1 MTDGGAGRELAADA
15 PAARELAARESAADA
30 MAAHELAG
38 YEFAALRIDDYEAV
52 AALWGRLPGM
62 GRIETR
68 EELAMFLDRNPQ
80 LSQVVRSQG
89 QLVGAV
95 LAGHD
100 GRRGYLYHLAVAPEH
115 RRQGLARRLV
125 DCCLERLAAFG
136 LHRCG
141 LQVYRANESGMEF
154 WRRAGWTERDD
165 VQPFTI
171 DLS

>member
-1 MTDGGAGRELAADA
+1 LTDGGAGRELAADA
-15 PAARELAARESAADA
+15 PAARELAARELAAR
-30 MAAHELAG
+30 ELAG

-52 AALWGRLPGM
+52 AALWGRVPGM

-68 EELAMFLDRNPQ
+68 EELAVFLDRNPQ

-115 RRQGLARRLV
+115 RRHGLARRLV
-125 DCCLERLAAFG
+125 DRCLERLAVLG